1 MQKREHEFGR
11 RWNDTWQVED
21 IKTSTMRAPVE
32 PNRTPEGLHSWLN
45 FCNRFYSNLFLS
57 VFVFYCCNLFCDFAF
72 ACLKN
77 LVLLYM

>member
-32 PNRTPEGLHSWLN
+32 PNRTPEGLHSFEEVLSKHFFLMLN
-45 FCNRFYSNLFLS
+45 IEHITIYYENRT
-57 VFVFYCCNLFCDFAF
+57 
-72 ACLKN
+72 CLKKHSS
-77 LVLLYM
+77 LIHHS